1 MDISTAPSVHGSVVD
16 ITPEPYPIKVVSTVV
31 WTQMNHKMCYKDV
44 FFKIR
49 SIEDMSCKL
58 SSD

>member
-1 MDISTAPSVHGSVVD
+1 MDIRIAPFVHFSVVD
-16 ITPEPYPIKVVSTVV
+16 ITPEPYPIKLVSTVV

-49 SIEDMSCKL
+49 SIVDMSCKL
-58 SSD
+58 TSD